1 MVSFRTQFGPVARA
15 ACPYDVIRM
24 TDQNRILRIGV
35 LAGVGTL
42 DPRELGDTITGLVL
56 GQIFETAYRITA
68 SGSIEPHL
76 FAEPLRQERS
86 GPQPIYSAAVREGIV
101 FSDGTPL
108 DAQLAAASLAKAGAL
123 RGRATVSVRE
133 GRVQFAMSGPSPRF
147 ENVLTQWNCGIVL
160 EKGGSF
166 LGTGP
171 YKFPSTMSMHMLRDA
186 PELRLVRNP
195 RYHGPAIADEL
206 IFAIHPPDAD
216 GTPTRLI
223 EAAKQGQIDVTL
235 HLAANDLLRHGIS
248 GFLPMMQPGNSTGF
262 LFLNCEKPIF
272 RDASLRRAVRD
283 AINPVPIAEI
293 NYDKNHF
300 AFLARDIIPLL
311 MAKATG
317 TTPPRD
323 RELLRKHPAKP
334 ARIQVVMPWA
344 PRPYMPRPLAS
355 AQEIGRQLAAAGIDV
370 QLRQPKNSEET
381 FRILAHGDYDIGLGG
396 WVADN
401 PDPTE
406 FYESLLSSAQ
416 VSRNGQ
422 YLTNLARWSDP
433 ATDAA
438 LAAFRVD
445 PSPANRKVITDIIET
460 QAMMVPLI
468 YGASTAI
475 RARRVRDFHITPSGG
490 VSFAE
495 VVF

>member
-1 MVSFRTQFGPVARA
+1 
-15 ACPYDVIRM
+15 M
-24 TDQNRILRIGV
+24 TLTATSDKSRILRIGV

-56 GQIFETAYRITA
+56 GQVFEMAYRVTP

-76 FAEPLRQERS
+76 FAEPLREERS
-86 GPQPIYSAAVREGIV
+86 GPRPVYSAAVRQGIV

-108 DAQLAAASLAKAGAL
+108 TAQLAAASLAKAGAL
-123 RGRATVSVRE
+123 RGRATVSARD
-133 GRVQFAMSGPSPRF
+133 GRVQFAMSSPSPRF

-160 EKGGSF
+160 EKHGT
-166 LGTGP
+166 LYGTGP
-171 YKFPSTMSMHMLRDA
+171 YRLPAGVSMHLLRDA
-186 PELRLVRNP
+186 RELRLQRNP
-195 RYHGPAIADEL
+195 RYHGTANAEEL
-206 IFAIHPPDAD
+206 VFAIDPPDAD
-216 GTPTRLI
+216 GTPSRLI

-235 HLAANDLLRHGIS
+235 HLAAHDLIRHGIT
-248 GFLPMMQPGNSTGF
+248 GFHPMMQPGNSTGF
-262 LFLNCEKPIF
+262 LFLNCERAMF
-272 RDASLRRAVRD
+272 RDASVRRAVRD

-293 NYDKNHF
+293 NYEKNHL
-300 AFLARDIIPLL
+300 AFLATDIIPLL
-311 MAKATG
+311 MGKPTAT
-317 TTPPRD
+317 TRTRD
-323 RELLRKHPAKP
+323 RELLRNHPAKP
-334 ARIQVVMPWA
+334 ARIHMVMPWA
-344 PRPYMPRPLAS
+344 PRPYLPKPAAS
-355 AQEIGRQLAAAGIDV
+355 AQEIVRQLAAYGVEV
-370 QLRQPKNSEET
+370 QLRQPRNSEET
-381 FRILAHGDYDIGLGG
+381 FRILANGDYDVGLGG

-416 VSRNGQ
+416 VSRNGH
-422 YLTNLARWSDP
+422 YLTNLSRWSDP

-445 PSPANRKVITDIIET
+445 PSPANRKVITDLIES

-475 RARRVRDFHITPSGG
+475 RARRVRDFHITPSGH
-490 VSFAE
+490 VSFAD